1 MLWLVFDS
9 RKWKPNES
17 EAADLL
23 GKAVSFRLIERFEE
37 HPEHPLFSLL
47 YYVDGLLAFNFG
59 VIEVDSEEDTL
70 LAEGS
75 SLLADDRILYAFGS
89 FDGADLQ
96 NCLIHLHKYSLAQS
110 TAGDVLSMIGFL
122 QGARQKMAAC
132 GKLDPWRV
140 KIDTVAEI
148 LSEITED
155 LHFNRDQSISE
166 LIAPLNPR
174 KTK

>member
-1 MLWLVFDS
+1 MQWLVFDS
-9 RKWKPNES
+9 RKWKPDEG

-23 GKAVSFRLIERFEE
+23 GKDVSFRLIERFEE

-59 VIEVDSEEDTL
+59 VIEIDSDENTGLAKDSPL
-70 LAEGS
+70 LT
-75 SLLADDRILYAFGS
+75 DDRFIYTFGP
-89 FDGADLQ
+89 FDSADLQ

-132 GKLDPWRV
+132 GKLDPWRK
-140 KIDTVAEI
+140 KIETVAEI

>member
-1 MLWLVFDS
+1 MQWLVFDS
-9 RKWKPNES
+9 RKWKPDETDV
-17 EAADLL
+17 ADLL
-23 GKAVSFRLIERFEE
+23 GKDTSFQLTGCFEE
-37 HPEHPLFSLL
+37 HPGHPLFSLL
-47 YYVDGLLAFNFG
+47 YYVDGLMAFNFG
-59 VIEVDSEEDTL
+59 VIEIDSDEYAL
-70 LAEGS
+70 GK
-75 SLLADDRILYAFGS
+75 SLLEDDRLIYAFGP
-89 FDGADLQ
+89 FDSAGLQ

-132 GKLDPWRV
+132 GKLDPWRAKV
-140 KIDTVAEI
+140 DTVAEI

-166 LIAPLNPR
+166 LIAPLNPQ